1 MRYVK
6 PHYYDDF
13 QCIADKCPDTCC
25 AGWQIVIDDD
35 TLDRYEEYI
44 QEAVNASVAEDN
56 TGKTSDAP
64 IDDTGKKD
72 ADFALRLAN
81 SIDWE
86 EGCFRQNGRRC
97 AMLGDNNLCDLI
109 TVKGEGYL
117 CDTCNRYPRHIE
129 EFDGVREYSLSLS
142 CPVAAEMMLRTKE
155 QTEYIVEEDD
165 LPDPLEEEFEEFDFM
180 LFTQLEDARE
190 VILQIINDRQLPM
203 VNRMALLMEMARQM
217 QDCID
222 EDRLFEMQDV
232 VEAFAADAKRIAGHD
247 TNCGAEDA
255 TAKTTEIT
263 ETAEV
268 APVLTGVDRFQMLKD
283 GFEIYTKLE
292 RLREEWTE
300 VLDGAWNN
308 LYKKGY
314 KEYEVLNGEFEEK
327 NQIDWEVFS
336 EQILTFF
343 IYTYFCGAVY
353 DDCIYSKVAMSVM
366 SVCYI
371 REFCMY
377 TWVKQEKKLDLEDAI
392 KVAYQYAREIEHSDL
407 NLNDLEEW
415 LMNRM

>member
-72 ADFALRLAN
+72 ADFALHLAD
-81 SIDWE
+81 SIDWQ
-86 EGCFRQNGRRC
+86 EGCFFQNGRRC
-97 AMLGDNNLCDLI
+97 AMLNDNNLCDLI
-109 TVKGEGYL
+109 IAKGEGYL